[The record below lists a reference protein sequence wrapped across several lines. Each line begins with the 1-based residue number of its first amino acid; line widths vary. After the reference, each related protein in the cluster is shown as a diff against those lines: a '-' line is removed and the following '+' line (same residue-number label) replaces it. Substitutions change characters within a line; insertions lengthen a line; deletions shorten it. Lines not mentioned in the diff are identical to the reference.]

1 MKTNKKTFSANSVVK
16 STLLLSMG
24 GLIAKFL
31 GAFFRIP
38 ISNIIG
44 AEGMGVYQLIFPLY
58 AFFLVFISGG
68 IPLALAKLVSRSLAE
83 GKENKIKGYFFAALV
98 FSLISGLV
106 FALIFVF
113 FAKQISAFQGI
124 GEGFASYYAVG
135 LALIFSCLISVFRGL
150 FQGHNNMLPTFVSQ
164 IIQQGVK
171 LGLGI
176 LFAVLFISKGLNV
189 AVFFIF
195 ISIAISELLALV
207 YYIVLTLIKQ
217 KQKAINTIS
226 VKHKQ
231 TQRLSQIHTKLCGL
245 F

>member
-83 GKENKIKGYFFAALV
+83 GKENKIKAYFFAALV

-124 GEGFASYYAVG
+124 GESFASYYAVG